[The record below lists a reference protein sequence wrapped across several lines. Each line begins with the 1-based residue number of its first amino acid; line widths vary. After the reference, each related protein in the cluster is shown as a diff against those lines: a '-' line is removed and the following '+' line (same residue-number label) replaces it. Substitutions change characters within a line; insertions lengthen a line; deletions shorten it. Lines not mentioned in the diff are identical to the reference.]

1 MTAILQ
7 VRGLNKAYGGVQA
20 VKDVSFAVNH
30 GELRALIG
38 PNGAGK
44 TTCFNL
50 LNGQLSPDSG
60 EVVYRD
66 RAITGLPP
74 RRIWRLGIGRTF
86 QIAAPFAS
94 MTVLENVQMA
104 LISHHGRS
112 RRLWSHARNLYHA
125 EAMALLQRLDLEEA
139 ARQTCGTLAYG
150 DIKRLELA
158 VALAHGP
165 DLLLMDEPTAGMAP
179 EERAQLMDQVKNL
192 VEQHG
197 MSVLF
202 TEHDMSV
209 VFRYAHRVL
218 VLDQGAVLA
227 DGTVGEVRRNS
238 EVQRIYLGDLGDETG
253 GQEVKGE

>member
-1 MTAILQ
+1 MTTILQ

-20 VKDVSFAVNH
+20 VKDVSFEVNR

-60 EVVYRD
+60 EVVFRD
-66 RAITGLPP
+66 KPITGLPP

-86 QIAAPFAS
+86 QVATPFAS

-104 LISHHGRS
+104 LISHHGRV
-112 RRLWSHARNLYHA
+112 RRLWSLASNLYR
-125 EAMALLQRLDLEEA
+125 EDAMALLQRLDLEEA
-139 ARQTCGTLAYG
+139 ASQTCGTLAYG

-165 DLLLMDEPTAGMAP
+165 ELMLMDEPTAGMAP
-179 EERAQLMDQVKNL
+179 DERTQLMNQVKGL
-192 VEQHG
+192 VEQYG

-227 DGTVGEVRRNS
+227 DGTVDEVRRNS
-238 EVQRIYLGDLGDETG
+238 EVQRIYLGDLGKDMS
-253 GQEVKGE
+253 GQEAESE